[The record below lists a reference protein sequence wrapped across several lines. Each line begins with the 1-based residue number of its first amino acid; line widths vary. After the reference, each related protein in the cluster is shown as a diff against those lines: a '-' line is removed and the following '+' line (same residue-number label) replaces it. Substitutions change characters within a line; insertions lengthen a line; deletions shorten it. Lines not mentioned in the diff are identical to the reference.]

1 MKNPV
6 TSIEQAQVLE
16 GPAEGVATA
25 ASKVLRQGPLKDAL
39 TGTWFGHPMHP
50 VLTDLP
56 IGMWMS
62 ALLLDVLGGKAAS
75 KAADT
80 LIGWG
85 VICAVPTAITGVADW
100 VDTIEEER
108 RVGFVHAIGNV
119 TATLLYAR
127 SYLARKRGSRGEGLV
142 LSLLGAGALTAAAY
156 LGGHLSYRLGAGVDR
171 TRFDEAPEDWTE
183 ALPAAELSE
192 RVPSVADAGGTAVLL
207 YRDGDNIHAIADKCS
222 HRGGPLHE
230 GEIDPSTETVIC
242 PWHASEFKLKT
253 GKIVRGPATAPQ
265 PLWEARIVGDKVEV
279 RRIIG
284 ASG

>member
-6 TSIEQAQVLE
+6 TSIEQAKVLE
-16 GPAEGVATA
+16 GPSEGVATA
-25 ASKVLRQGPLKDAL
+25 ASKVLRQGPLKDTL
-39 TGTWFGHPMHP
+39 TGSWLGHPLHP

-56 IGMWMS
+56 VGMWMS

-85 VICAVPTAITGVADW
+85 VICAVPTAVTGVADW

-108 RVGFVHAIGNV
+108 RVGFVHAIGNL

-127 SYLARKRGSRGEGLV
+127 SYMARRRGNRREGLF
-142 LSLLGAGALTAAAY
+142 LSLLGAGALTMAAY

-171 TRFDEAPEDWTE
+171 TRFDEAPDDWTE
-183 ALPAAELSE
+183 VLPAAELPE

-207 YRDGDNIHAIADKCS
+207 YRQGNDVHAIAGKCS

-230 GEIDPSTETVIC
+230 GKTDPSDETVTC
-242 PWHASEFKLKT
+242 PWHGSQFKLKS

-265 PLWEARIVGDKVEV
+265 PLWEARIVGEKVEV
-279 RRIIG
+279 RRITG
-284 ASG
+284 A

>member
-6 TSIEQAQVLE
+6 NSIEQAKFLDSPSE
-16 GPAEGVATA
+16 AVATA
-25 ASKVLRQGPLKDAL
+25 ASTVLKQGPVKDTL
-39 TGTWFGHPMHP
+39 TGSWLGHPLHP

-56 IGMWMS
+56 VGMWMS
-62 ALLLDVLGGKAAS
+62 ALLLDVLGGKAAR

-85 VICAVPTAITGVADW
+85 IICAVPTAITGVADW

-127 SYLARKRGSRGEGLV
+127 SYMARKRGSREEGLMM
-142 LSLLGAGALTAAAY
+142 SLLGAGALTIAAY

-171 TRFDEAPEDWTE
+171 TRFDEAPDDWTE
-183 ALPAAELSE
+183 VLPVAELPE

-207 YRDGDNIHAIADKCS
+207 YREGDDVHAIADKCS

-230 GEIDPSTETVIC
+230 GETDPSDETVIC
-242 PWHASEFKLKT
+242 PWHGSQFKLKS

-265 PLWEARIVGDKVEV
+265 PLWEARIVGEKVEV
-279 RRIIG
+279 RRITG
-284 ASG
+284 A